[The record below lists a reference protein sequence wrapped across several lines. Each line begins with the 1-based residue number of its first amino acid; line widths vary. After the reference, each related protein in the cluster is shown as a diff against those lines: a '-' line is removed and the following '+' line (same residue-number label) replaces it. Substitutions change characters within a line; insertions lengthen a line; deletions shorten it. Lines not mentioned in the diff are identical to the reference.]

1 MKSNEFKS
9 KMVLIG
15 LNQSKLAESLQVS
28 DRTVARWLNET
39 VIPKMAV
46 LALEALEARHKLDNP
61 NDYI

>member
-15 LNQSKLAESLQVS
+15 LTQSTLAEKLGVS

-39 VIPKMAV
+39 IIPKMAI
-46 LALEALEARHKLDNP
+46 LSLQALEQQYNNP
-61 NDYI
+61 Q